1 MSRKKAPYMMA
12 MIIYRDKNLQTKKLV
27 SRDILEVFAIQ
38 WKMESLQ
45 NTSNKYILIIR
56 NMFFKFC
63 IRERT
68 VYDYKIFFGT
78 ITISRAVYIINNHTA
93 SIQNIGNVLFS
104 ERSIEK
110 FYVTI

>member
-45 NTSNKYILIIR
+45 NTSNKYIF
-56 NMFFKFC
+56 NHK
-63 IRERT
+63 E
-68 VYDYKIFFGT
+68 YIF
-78 ITISRAVYIINNHTA
+78 
-93 SIQNIGNVLFS
+93 
-104 ERSIEK
+104 
-110 FYVTI
+110 